1 MVKVQ
6 FGASPKARYTM
17 TLFKFA
23 FITDT
28 HLYPNAPRNFVG
40 GLQQQKNSVALYE
53 KLVEQLNAF
62 EPAFVIHGGDI
73 VCGGNSFEMSA
84 EEYEAAL
91 DTAQALGERINA
103 PCYYIPG
110 NHDLHPETGSKDAY
124 LAHFGI
130 NGMGSVSFVHE
141 NIRFILLDAQE
152 VPEDLTHGYISTNQ
166 LAWAERELKR
176 ARDYD
181 QEVFIFSHQLPFP
194 NVEFQ
199 GVGSRVAN
207 SAEVLEITGPFD
219 QQILAFFSGHLHLN
233 RVFREQGML
242 CIVSAG
248 IICYPMMWRQV
259 FVYPDRVDVR
269 CETVDLPE
277 AFAESEAVQ
286 PDNNPYLIGRDRDLN
301 FSIPRNS
308 QSTTDAD

>member
-1 MVKVQ
+1 MI
-6 FGASPKARYTM
+6 
-17 TLFKFA
+17 LFKFA

-28 HLYPNAPRNFVG
+28 HLYLNAPRNFAG
-40 GLQQQKNSVALYE
+40 GLQQQKNSLALYE

-62 EPAFVIHGGDI
+62 DPAFVVHGGDI
-73 VCGGNSFEMSA
+73 VCGGKSFDMSA
-84 EEYEAAL
+84 EAYEAAL
-91 DTAQALGERINA
+91 DAAQQLGQRVNA

-110 NHDLHPETGSKDAY
+110 NHDLHPETGTKDAY

-141 NIRFILLDAQE
+141 NIRFILLDSQE

-181 QEVFIFSHQLPFP
+181 EEVFIFSHQLPFP

-199 GVGSRVAN
+199 GIGSRIAN
-207 SAEVLEITGPFD
+207 SAEVLEIISPFD
-219 QQILAFFSGHLHLN
+219 ERILAFFSGHLHLN

-248 IICYPMMWRQV
+248 IICYPMMWKQV
-259 FVYPDRVDVR
+259 IVYSDRVEVNSM
-269 CETVDLPE
+269 TVDLPE

-286 PDNNPYLIGRDRDLN
+286 PDNNPYLLGRERDLN
-301 FSIPRNS
+301 FSIRRNP
-308 QSTTDAD
+308 

>member
-1 MVKVQ
+1 
-6 FGASPKARYTM
+6 M

-23 FITDT
+23 FVTDT
-28 HLYPNAPRNFVG
+28 HLYLNATQNFSD
-40 GLQQQKNSVALYE
+40 GLQQQKNSLLLYE

-62 EPAFVIHGGDI
+62 DPALVIHGGDI
-73 VCGGNSFEMSA
+73 VCGGNSFGMSA
-84 EEYEAAL
+84 EEYEATL
-91 DTAQALGERINA
+91 DSAQQLDRRINA

-110 NHDLHPETGSKDAY
+110 NHDLHPETGAKDSY
-124 LAHFGI
+124 LARFGI
-130 NGMGSVSFVHE
+130 NGMGSVCFVHE
-141 NIRFILLDAQE
+141 NIRFILLDSQE

-166 LAWAERELKR
+166 LAWIERELKR
-176 ARDYD
+176 ARDYN

-207 SAEVLEITGPFD
+207 SAEMLEVMTPFD
-219 QQILAFFSGHLHLN
+219 RQILAFFCGHLHLN

-242 CIVSAG
+242 CVVSSG

-259 FVYPDRVDVR
+259 LVYPDRIDIR
-269 CETVDLPE
+269 CETIDLPNVL
-277 AFAESEAVQ
+277 AESEAAH
-286 PDNNPYLIGRDRDLN
+286 PDNNPYLLGRDRDLN

-308 QSTTDAD
+308 QFSADET

>member
-1 MVKVQ
+1 MK
-6 FGASPKARYTM
+6 P
-17 TLFKFA
+17 FKFA
-23 FITDT
+23 FISDT
-28 HLYPNAPRNFVG
+28 HLYPNATQNFSG
-40 GLQQQKNSVALYE
+40 GLQQQKNSLLIYE

-73 VCGGNSFEMSA
+73 VCGGNSFGMSA

-91 DTAQALGERINA
+91 DGAHQLGQRINA

-110 NHDLHPETGSKDAY
+110 NHDLHPETGAKDSY
-124 LAHFGI
+124 LARFGI
-130 NGMGSVSFVHE
+130 NGMGSTCFVHE
-141 NIRFILLDAQE
+141 DVRFILLDSQE

-176 ARDYD
+176 AQDYG

-199 GVGSRVAN
+199 GIGSRIAN
-207 SAEVLEITGPFD
+207 SAEVLEVITPFER
-219 QQILAFFSGHLHLN
+219 QILAFFCGHLHLN
-233 RVFREQGML
+233 RVFRDQGML
-242 CIVSAG
+242 CIISSG

-259 FVYPDRVDVR
+259 WVYPDRIDVQ
-269 CETVDLPE
+269 CQAIDLPDVL
-277 AFAESEAVQ
+277 AESEAVQ
-286 PDNNPYLIGRDRDLN
+286 PDNNPYLLGRDRDIN

-308 QSTTDAD
+308 QFSANEA

>member
-1 MVKVQ
+1 
-6 FGASPKARYTM
+6 M

-28 HLYPNAPRNFVG
+28 HLYPNASRNFVG

-73 VCGGNSFEMSA
+73 VCGGNSFGMTA
-84 EEYEAAL
+84 EEYESAL
-91 DTAQALGERINA
+91 DKAQALGEKINA

-110 NHDLHPETGSKDAY
+110 NHDLHPETGSKDDY

-181 QEVFIFSHQLPFP
+181 QDVFIFSHQLPFP

-207 SAEVLEITGPFD
+207 SAEVLEIMAPFD
-219 QQILAFFSGHLHLN
+219 RQILAFFCGHLHLN
-233 RVFREQGML
+233 RVFREQRHVVHRFRRYYL
-242 CIVSAG
+242 L
-248 IICYPMMWRQV
+248 PN
-259 FVYPDRVDVR
+259 DVATNLR
-269 CETVDLPE
+269 L
-277 AFAESEAVQ
+277 S
-286 PDNNPYLIGRDRDLN
+286 
-301 FSIPRNS
+301 
-308 QSTTDAD
+308 

>member
-1 MVKVQ
+1 
-6 FGASPKARYTM
+6 M

-28 HLYPNAPRNFVG
+28 HLYLNAPQNFAG
-40 GLQQQKNSVALYE
+40 GLQQQKNSLALYE

-73 VCGGNSFEMSA
+73 VCGGKSFGMSA
-84 EEYEAAL
+84 SEYEAAL
-91 DTAQALGERINA
+91 ASAQALGERINA

-124 LAHFGI
+124 LAHFST
-130 NGMGSVSFVHE
+130 NGMGSLSFVHE

-176 ARDYD
+176 AEDYH
-181 QEVFIFSHQLPFP
+181 QEVFMFSHQLPFP

-199 GVGSRVAN
+199 GVGSRIAN
-207 SAEVLEITGPFD
+207 SAEVLEIIAPFEK
-219 QQILAFFSGHLHLN
+219 QILAFFCGHLHLN
-233 RVFREQGML
+233 RVFREQGTL
-242 CIVSAG
+242 CIVSSG
-248 IICYPMMWRQV
+248 IICYPMMWKQV
-259 FVYPDRVDVR
+259 LVYPDSFQVNSV
-269 CETVDLPE
+269 TVNLPE
-277 AFAESEAVQ
+277 ALAASEAVQ
-286 PDNNPYLIGRDRDLN
+286 PDNNPYLLGRNRDLN
-301 FSIPRNS
+301 FTIPR
-308 QSTTDAD
+308 TP

>member
-1 MVKVQ
+1 
-6 FGASPKARYTM
+6 M
-17 TLFKFA
+17 TPFKFA

-84 EEYEAAL
+84 EEYEVAL
-91 DTAQALGERINA
+91 DRAQALGEKMNA

-110 NHDLHPETGSKDAY
+110 NHDLHPKTGSKDAY
-124 LAHFGI
+124 LAHFST
-130 NGMGSVSFVHE
+130 NGMGSLSFVHE
-141 NIRFILLDAQE
+141 NIRFILLDTQE

-181 QEVFIFSHQLPFP
+181 QEVFVFSHQLPFP

-207 SAEVLEITGPFD
+207 SAEILEITAPFD
-219 QQILAFFSGHLHLN
+219 RQILAFFCGHLHLN

-248 IICYPMMWRQV
+248 IICYPMTWRQV
-259 FVYPDRVDVR
+259 FVYPDRVEVR
-269 CETVDLPE
+269 CETVNLPE

-286 PDNNPYLIGRDRDLN
+286 PDNNPYLLGRDRDLN
-301 FSIPRNS
+301 LSIPRNP
-308 QSTTDAD
+308 

>member
-1 MVKVQ
+1 MI
-6 FGASPKARYTM
+6 
-17 TLFKFA
+17 LFKFA

-28 HLYPNAPRNFVG
+28 HLYLNAPRNFAS
-40 GLQQQKNSVALYE
+40 GLQQQQKSLQLYE
-53 KLVEQLNAF
+53 KLVEQLNVF
-62 EPAFVIHGGDI
+62 EPAFVIHGGDV
-73 VCGGNSFEMSA
+73 VCGGQSFGMSA

-91 DTAQALGERINA
+91 DGAQQLGQRINA

-110 NHDLHPETGSKDAY
+110 NHDLHPETGSKDDY
-124 LAHFGI
+124 LARFST

-141 NIRFILLDAQE
+141 HIRFILLDSQE

-194 NVEFQ
+194 SVEFQ
-199 GVGSRVAN
+199 GIGSRVAN
-207 SAEVLEITGPFD
+207 SAEVLEITAPFD
-219 QQILAFFSGHLHLN
+219 RQILAFFCGHLHLN

-242 CIVSAG
+242 CIVSSG

-259 FVYPDRVDVR
+259 LVYPDRVDVK
-269 CETVDLPE
+269 TMPVDLPDVL
-277 AFAESEAVQ
+277 AESEAVN
-286 PDNNPYLIGRDRDLN
+286 PDNNLYLLGRDRDLN

-308 QSTTDAD
+308 QTTDEV

>member
-1 MVKVQ
+1 MI
-6 FGASPKARYTM
+6 
-17 TLFKFA
+17 LFKFA

-28 HLYPNAPRNFVG
+28 HLYLDAPSNFAG
-40 GLQQQKNSVALYE
+40 GLQQQKNSLALYE

-62 EPAFVIHGGDI
+62 DPAFVIHGGDI
-73 VCGGNSFEMSA
+73 VCGGKSFGMSG

-91 DTAQALGERINA
+91 DCAKALGERINA

-124 LAHFGI
+124 LERFGI
-130 NGMGSVSFVHE
+130 NGMGSVCFVHE
-141 NIRFILLDAQE
+141 NIRFILLDSQE
-152 VPEDLTHGYISTNQ
+152 VPEDLTRGYISTNQ

-176 ARDYD
+176 ARDYN

-199 GVGSRVAN
+199 GIGSRVAN
-207 SAEVLEITGPFD
+207 SAEVLEIVAPFD
-219 QQILAFFSGHLHLN
+219 KQILAFFCGHLHLN

-248 IICYPMMWRQV
+248 IICYPMMWKQV
-259 FVYPDRVDVR
+259 TVYSDSVEINSV
-269 CETVDLPE
+269 TVDLP
-277 AFAESEAVQ
+277 AALAESEAVQ

-301 FSIPRNS
+301 FSIPRLP
-308 QSTTDAD
+308 